1 MLKKLIKISNY
12 ENSNCIECNELTNDI
27 LIIKYSVNVN
37 DIIKVK
43 ENQFVCMIEKGKLLD
58 ATSVSG
64 VYQIIE
70 TEEKV
75 LEEYNDS
82 SIRKTENEK
91 LCVIFVNNNII
102 ENNKYYIK
110 EPIEYIDW
118 TYPDEPLM
126 TKIKGEGI
134 FSFQIIDSMK
144 FLKNMVIG
152 LRNHY
157 SKQELIEQIRNY
169 IVNSIIN
176 GINEV
181 SNEYKININ
190 EICEKSKDMEIK
202 LSTNIYDEKL
212 LEKGIKITFF
222 DIEKLEIDNENRIN
236 SEETKRNNN
245 MNFCKNCGAVLREDD
260 SFCKNCGTLNN
271 YN

>member
-1 MLKKLIKISNY
+1 MLKKLIKTSNY
-12 ENSNCIECNELTNDI
+12 KKYNCIECNELTNDT
-27 LIIKYSVNVN
+27 LIIKYSVNV
-37 DIIKVK
+37 DDVIKVK
-43 ENQFVCMIEKGKLLD
+43 ENQFVCMVEKGKLLD
-58 ATSVSG
+58 TANEIGEYKITETS
-64 VYQIIE
+64 
-70 TEEKV
+70 EEFID
-75 LEEYNDS
+75 EYKDT
-82 SIRKTENEK
+82 SIRKTEEEN
-91 LCVIFVNNNII
+91 LCVVFVNNSII

-118 TYPDEPLM
+118 TYPDEPLIV
-126 TKIKGEGI
+126 KIKGEGI
-134 FSFQIIDSMK
+134 FSFQIVDSIR

-169 IVNSIIN
+169 IVNSIIK

-190 EICEKSKDMEIK
+190 EICEKSKDFEIK

-222 DIEKLEIDNENRIN
+222 DIEKLEIDNQNRYTN
-236 SEETKRNNN
+236 EEL
-245 MNFCKNCGAVLREDD
+245 KNDEDIHK
-260 SFCKNCGTLNN
+260 CKNCGTLLKEEDSFCRNCGTLNN
-271 YN
+271 